1 MEKWILGYFGV
12 MSIVTFFFYGFDK
25 FAALRGARRIPNAT
39 LLGLSFL
46 GGSPGAL
53 LGIYLF
59 RHKTKK
65 KYYTWTV
72 PLMLVLHLVILYSL
86 MKRAGGL

>member
-12 MSIVTFFFYGFDK
+12 LSIAAFLCYGFDK